1 MTLLL
6 RALEISDPELC
17 AYVVDTLGL
26 MAAEATEAITP
37 HSSSLIL
44 AFVKA
49 ATSSPSPKLRSA
61 ALKALA
67 VFPETMP
74 YLSLQPHRTT
84 VLKGLSKA
92 VDDRKKG
99 VRKDAVDCREAWFRL
114 SAPS

>member
-6 RALEISDPELC
+6 RAMEIPDPELC

-26 MAAEATEAITP
+26 MTAEATQTVTP

-49 ATSSPSPKLRSA
+49 ATTSPSPKLRSA
-61 ALKALA
+61 ALRALS
-67 VFPETMP
+67 VFPETVP
-74 YLSLQPHRTT
+74 YLSLQPHKVT

-92 VDDRKKG
+92 VDDRKKS
-99 VRKDAVDCREAWFRL
+99 VRKDAVDCREAWYRL
-114 SAPS
+114 SAP